1 MDGPESGE
9 LVLRHVDL
17 RALCETGLAQR
28 LAEEVG
34 SVALQAGRVSADRSG
49 PARQTYVERLV
60 TRGGPADRGIR
71 DFVGFGELFCYEV
84 FKVSFDFFAREKID
98 VPFLF

>member
-1 MDGPESGE
+1 VKRIDRDWLFVSLMTGWVPCQSGSSLLGLDGPESGE

-17 RALCETGLAQR
+17 RALGETGLAQR

-34 SVALQAGRVSADRSG
+34 SVA
-49 PARQTYVERLV
+49 VERLV

-71 DFVGFGELFCYEV
+71 DFVGFGELFLPS
-84 FKVSFDFFAREKID
+84 SFEGKR
-98 VPFLF
+98 